1 MGSFSI
7 NFNSGAG
14 MRQGDPREKDPLYS
28 LLKGSDNS
36 KTAANS
42 LFGKKKT
49 ASDPVIPTF
58 LKTRLEAQND
68 LKAKNK
74 TLWGFLHPGQK
85 TDENNAIASV
95 EDR

>member
-28 LLKGSDNS
+28 LLKGNDNS

-68 LKAKNK
+68 LKTK
-74 TLWGFLHPGQK
+74 TKRFGAFFIPGK
-85 TDENNAIASV
+85 RLMRIMP
-95 EDR
+95 